1 MKALFTYDYGIEN
14 MAEIRKLGYETLVT
28 KENEASYSDEYK
40 DVEVL
45 VCYNPFSTLDI
56 SLMKNL
62 KWIQLSSIGIDQV
75 PRSVVEE
82 SNIILTN
89 NRGGYSIPMGEWIVL
104 KTLEIYK
111 NSYGFYE
118 RKKKKEWV
126 LDKSLL
132 ELYGKKILFIGTG
145 TIAQE
150 AAKRLLGFEME
161 IIGVN
166 TEGRSIPGFNQCYPV
181 NRIGEIIASSDII
194 VLSIPYTE
202 KTHHLID
209 ENMLKQMKQN
219 AVLINVSRGS
229 IINEVALINHLK
241 DGNMMGVAL
250 DVFEKEPLPSNSP
263 LWEMDRVL
271 ISSHNSWISEMR
283 NERRYKMI
291 YENLKRY
298 IEGKDLLNQVNI
310 NRGY

>member
-118 RKKKKEWV
+118 RKKKKEWA

-166 TEGRSIPGFNQCYPV
+166 TEGRSTPGFNQCYPV
-181 NRIGEIIASSDII
+181 NRMGEIIASSDII

-229 IINEVALINHLK
+229 IINEAALINHLK